1 MNQQKA
7 ANPTSGPH
15 PGSMLSRQDKATAA
29 IVKKGVTLQQIHGTE
44 YAAQFL
50 REKNIDMEIVMRVL
64 LKNSERRRQD
74 DLPEL
79 SQSAKRDDFY

>member
-7 ANPTSGPH
+7 ANRTSSLH
-15 PGSMLSRQDKATAA
+15 PGSILSRQDKTTAA

-50 REKNIDMEIVMRVL
+50 REKNIDMDIVMRVL
-64 LKNSERRRQD
+64 LKNSEWRRQD